1 MFTNSV
7 DGEILIVGK
16 ILKSLINLG
25 SGSLV
30 NKTINV
36 LWLSSKLGLSIVLC
50 KSWRKIL
57 VGIRD
62 GGLHVRNQG
71 GMTILLFFSDHL
83 IDVLITVLVENINN
97 VVVLCDEIFIEITI
111 AANCIALRINEIGK
125 KGEAG
130 GSFFFGNISGAGFF
144 NNFRGGDF
152 DGSFLLSWSPTSSV
166 WLEIEAGNRC

>member
-25 SGSLV
+25 GGSLV

-36 LWLSSKLGLSIVLC
+36 LWLSSKLGLSVVLC

-57 VGIRD
+57 VSIRD
-62 GGLHVRNQG
+62 SGLHVRNQG

-83 IDVLITVLVENINN
+83 IDILIAILVEDINN
-97 VVVLCDEIFIEITI
+97 IVVLCDEIFIEITI

-130 GSFFFGNISGAGFF
+130 GSFLFGNISGAGFF
-144 NNFRGGDF
+144 NNFRGSDF
-152 DGSFLLSWSPTSSV
+152 DSSFLLPRSPATSV
-166 WLEIEAGNRC
+166 WLEIEAGNGC